1 MNGPSEG
8 ELEAVKKKKGSINAS
23 SPILYAMKPRVR
35 TIPMIIFSILLVL
48 LNEAQVL
55 LKYGFDEQTSF
66 IFIQVSLL
74 FYFLL
79 FWIITGLEHT
89 KLDKAGFTK
98 INQKGAQL
106 VSLLFIVSSM
116 EVSLVEAV
124 FSIINLNR
132 LAIMQGIVSISN
144 FLCLVLLLRYLGLC
158 YHFNGSRPSEERVSY
173 EAQLQSQRDEIAML
187 RTEVEKH
194 LMNNRLR
201 VGADTLAQLSGANQ
215 EIRLLKAETE
225 RLRREMVQVDEA
237 LDVSRK
243 TGELLRK
250 DNKDELEQISE
261 LKKKLRTL
269 TKDNEHLHILIE
281 VQKESNAGA
290 QKALEE
296 LSRGL

>member
-1 MNGPSEG
+1 MYGANGTEPLLMNGPSEG

-55 LKYGFDEQTSF
+55 LKY
-66 IFIQVSLL
+66 
-74 FYFLL
+74 
-79 FWIITGLEHT
+79 GLEHT